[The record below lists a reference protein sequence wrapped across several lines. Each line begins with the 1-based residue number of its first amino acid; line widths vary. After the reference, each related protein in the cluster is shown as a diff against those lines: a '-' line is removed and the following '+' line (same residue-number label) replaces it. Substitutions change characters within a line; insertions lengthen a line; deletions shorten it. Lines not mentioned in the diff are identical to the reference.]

1 MSMNR
6 EERRQKR
13 QEDTKQAAVVVVIFI
28 LALAA
33 VIAAAAFAVYRFWPR
48 NETPAQAPD
57 TQQTESVLDTQEP
70 ESEAPEAAVD
80 PLTEQ
85 AQQVVSGMTL
95 EDKLAQMFVITPEA
109 LTGYAN
115 VTAAGD
121 TTKEAYNSRPV
132 GGIIYMQENLL
143 GTEQVTEMLTNMQ
156 NIAVERTGL
165 PAFLSVDEEGGT
177 VTRIAGNEAFG
188 VNDVGNMSDIGA
200 TGDSQNA
207 YNAGSTIGG
216 YLKNLGFNVDFAP
229 VADVLTNS
237 ANTAIGTRSFGSDA
251 NVVADMVSAEL
262 EGLLSQ
268 GVYGVV
274 KHFPGHGG
282 TDGDSH
288 GGAVTL
294 DKTLEEL
301 TAAELVPFQR
311 AVDDGV
317 SFVMVG
323 HISVPQVVGDNTPA
337 SLSQRMVTGV
347 LREQLGYQGIVIT
360 DARNMAAVTNSYTAD
375 QPAVMAVN
383 AGVDMI
389 LMPQDYETAYNGLL
403 AAVQDGTITQERID
417 ESVVRIV
424 KIKLQMQ

>member
-48 NETPAQAPD
+48 NETPAQTPD

-85 AQQVVSGMTL
+85 AQQVVAGMTL
-95 EDKLAQMFVITPEA
+95 EDKLAQTFVITPEA

-121 TTKEAYNSRPV
+121 TTREAYNSRPV

-156 NIAVERTGL
+156 NIAIERTGL

-288 GGAVTL
+288 DGAVTL

-360 DARNMAAVTNSYTAD
+360 DAMNMAAVTNSYTAD
-375 QPAVMAVN
+375 QAAVMAVN

>member
-1 MSMNR
+1 M
-6 EERRQKR
+6 
-13 QEDTKQAAVVVVIFI
+13 
-28 LALAA
+28 
-33 VIAAAAFAVYRFWPR
+33 
-48 NETPAQAPD
+48 
-57 TQQTESVLDTQEP
+57 
-70 ESEAPEAAVD
+70 
-80 PLTEQ
+80 
-85 AQQVVSGMTL
+85 
-95 EDKLAQMFVITPEA
+95 
-109 LTGYAN
+109 
-115 VTAAGD
+115 
-121 TTKEAYNSRPV
+121 
-132 GGIIYMQENLL
+132 
-143 GTEQVTEMLTNMQ
+143 
-156 NIAVERTGL
+156 
-165 PAFLSVDEEGGT
+165 
-177 VTRIAGNEAFG
+177 
-188 VNDVGNMSDIGA
+188 
-200 TGDSQNA
+200 
-207 YNAGSTIGG
+207 
-216 YLKNLGFNVDFAP
+216 
-229 VADVLTNS
+229 ADVLTNS

-288 GGAVTL
+288 DGAVTL

-360 DARNMAAVTNSYTAD
+360 DAMNMAAVTNSYTAD
-375 QPAVMAVN
+375 QAAVMAVN